1 MTPSDQQEQMLRI
14 AWLEK
19 QMTKADFDM
28 EAERRR
34 ARRETWTII
43 LTAIGITVAA
53 FAAGHF
59 IR

>member
-1 MTPSDQQEQMLRI
+1 MTPSDIQEQMLRI

-19 QMTKADFDM
+19 QMTKADADM
-28 EAERRR
+28 DLAKRRD
-34 ARRETWTII
+34 RRETIQII
-43 LTAIGITVAA
+43 ISVVALVVAA